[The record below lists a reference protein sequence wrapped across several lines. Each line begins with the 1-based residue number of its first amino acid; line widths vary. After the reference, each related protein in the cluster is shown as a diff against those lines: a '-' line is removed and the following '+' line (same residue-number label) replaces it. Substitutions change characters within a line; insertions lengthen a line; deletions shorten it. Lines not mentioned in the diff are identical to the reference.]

1 MSFLQPK
8 KIKHT
13 RNVKVCNNI
22 IFSSAMFMVISC
34 PVIHDGVILLK
45 VRMGEY
51 EQETGSVK
59 TIAML

>member
-1 MSFLQPK
+1 MN
-8 KIKHT
+8 HT
-13 RNVKVCNNI
+13 RNVKACNNI

-45 VRMGEY
+45 VSMGEY